1 MISPKQA
8 KILAFPYSKYDALI
22 CDGAVR
28 SGKTSIMMWSFVH
41 WAMENFSGQRFG
53 VCGRTVDSCTKNI
66 IVPFTA
72 MSLAKERYIIRWRR
86 GDKVMEVR
94 RGAVTNYF
102 EVFGGKDEA
111 SYTLIQGRTLA
122 GVLLDEVVLMP
133 RSFVEQALTRCS
145 VDGAKLW
152 FSCNPGSP
160 QHWFYTEWIQRSKE
174 RNALYLHFEMTD
186 NPGLSQKTLE
196 RYQAMFSGVFY
207 DRYIRGMWVVAEGL
221 VYPMFA
227 KEVNVTN
234 ETGGAGTYYIS
245 CDYGTQNPTV
255 FCLWRMDKGRA
266 VMEKE
271 YYHSGRATNRQKT
284 DEEYYQD
291 LERFA
296 DGYNVERIVI
306 DPSAASFSE
315 CIRRH
320 GKFAVWKANNDVLDG
335 IRLTAACIKSG
346 RIKFHE
352 SCTHAFDEFGLYS
365 WDKDAAEDK
374 VIKENDHVLDAVRY
388 FVMTV
393 LRREIAVENP
403 MYASS
408 SVKLRR

>member
-1 MISPKQA
+1 MISLKQR
-8 KILAFPYSKYDALI
+8 KIIAFPYSKYDALI

-28 SGKTSIMMWSFVH
+28 SGKTSIMMWSFVR
-41 WAMENFSGQRFG
+41 WAMENFSGHRFG

-133 RSFVEQALTRCS
+133 RSFVEQALARCS

-152 FSCNPGSP
+152 FSCNPGNP
-160 QHWFYTEWIQRSKE
+160 NHWFYNDWILRQSEK
-174 RNALYLHFEMTD
+174 NALYLHFEMQD
-186 NPGLSQKTLE
+186 NPGLSKKTLE
-196 RYQAMFSGVFY
+196 RFEKMYSGVFY
-207 DRYIRGMWVVAEGL
+207 ERYVRGRWVVAEGL
-221 VYPMFA
+221 VYPMFDR
-227 KEVNVTN
+227 ERNVAS
-234 ETGGAGTYYIS
+234 ERGGPGRYWIS
-245 CDYGTQNPTV
+245 SDYGTQNPTV
-255 FCLWRMDKGRA
+255 FTLWREYGGRA

-271 YYHSGRATNRQKT
+271 YYHSGRESGRQKT

-291 LERFA
+291 LEAFA
-296 DGYNVERIVI
+296 DGYRIERVVL
-306 DPSAASFSE
+306 DPSAASFAE

-320 GKFAVWKANNDVLDG
+320 GKFSVWKANNAVLDG
-335 IRLTAACIKSG
+335 IRFTGACIKSG
-346 RIKFHE
+346 IIKFHE
-352 SCTHAFDEFGLYS
+352 SCKNAFREFGLYS
-365 WDKDAAEDK
+365 WDKDAGEDR
-374 VIKENDHVLDAVRY
+374 VIKENDHCMDAIRY
-388 FVMTV
+388 FCMTV
-393 LRREIAVENP
+393 LRREI
-403 MYASS
+403 
-408 SVKLRR
+408 KK

>member
-1 MISPKQA
+1 MISAKQ
-8 KILAFPYSKYDALI
+8 KMILAFSYSKYDALI

-28 SGKTSIMMWSFVH
+28 SGKTSIMMWAFVK

-66 IVPFTA
+66 IIPFTA
-72 MSLAKERYIIRWRR
+72 MSLAKERYIMRWRR
-86 GDKVMEVR
+86 GDKVLEVR

-111 SYTLIQGRTLA
+111 SFTLIQGRTLA

-160 QHWFYTEWIQRSKE
+160 QHWFYTEWIKRHKE
-174 RNALYLHFEMTD
+174 RNTLYLHFEMTD
-186 NPGLSQKTLE
+186 NPGLTQKTLA
-196 RYQAMFSGVFY
+196 RYQSMFSGVFY
-207 DRYIRGMWVVAEGL
+207 DRYIRGLWVVAEGL
-221 VYPMFA
+221 VYPMFSRDR
-227 KEVNVTN
+227 NVTS
-234 ETGGAGTYYIS
+234 ERGGPGTYYIS
-245 CDYGTQNPTV
+245 CDYGTQNPTA
-255 FCLWRMDKGRA
+255 FGLWRVNGGSA

-291 LERFA
+291 LEQFA
-296 DGYNVERIVI
+296 DGYKIERIII
-306 DPSAASFSE
+306 DPSAASFAE

-320 GKFAVWKANNDVLDG
+320 GKFAVWKANNSVLDG
-335 IRLTAACIKSG
+335 IRLTGALLQSG
-346 RIKFHE
+346 RLKFHE
-352 SCTHAFDEFGLYS
+352 SCVHAFEEFGLYS
-365 WDKDAAEDK
+365 WEKDTPEDA
-374 VIKENDHVLDAVRY
+374 VIKENDHVMDSIRY
-388 FVMTV
+388 LCMTV
-393 LRREIAVENP
+393 LRRA
-403 MYASS
+403 
-408 SVKLRR
+408 L

>member
-1 MISPKQA
+1 MISEKQQ
-8 KILAFPYSKYDALI
+8 KIMAFPYSKYDALI

-28 SGKTSIMMWSFVH
+28 SGKTSIMMWAFVR

-72 MSLAKERYIIRWRR
+72 MSLAKERYLIRWRR

-133 RSFVEQALTRCS
+133 RSFVEQALARCS

-152 FSCNPGSP
+152 FSCNPGNP
-160 QHWFYTEWIQRSKE
+160 NHWFYNDWILRQSEK
-174 RNALYLHFEMTD
+174 NALYLHFEMQD
-186 NPGLSQKTLE
+186 NPGLSKKTLE
-196 RYQAMFSGVFY
+196 RFEKMYSGVFY
-207 DRYIRGMWVVAEGL
+207 DRYILGLWRIAEGL
-221 VYPMFA
+221 VYPMFDRA
-227 KEVNVTN
+227 RNVTS
-234 ETGGAGTYYIS
+234 ERGGPGRYWIS
-245 CDYGTQNPTV
+245 SDYGTQNPTV
-255 FCLWRMDKGRA
+255 FALWREYGGKA

-271 YYHSGRATNRQKT
+271 YYHCGRESGRQKT

-291 LERFA
+291 LEAFA
-296 DGYNVERIVI
+296 DGYRIERVVL
-306 DPSAASFSE
+306 DPSAASFAE

-320 GKFAVWKANNDVLDG
+320 GKFSVWKANNAVLDG
-335 IRLTAACIKSG
+335 IRFTGACIKSG
-346 RIKFHE
+346 IIKFHE
-352 SCTHAFDEFGLYS
+352 SCKNAFREFGLYS
-365 WDKDAAEDK
+365 WDKDAGEDR
-374 VIKENDHVLDAVRY
+374 VIKENDHVCDSIRY
-388 FVMTV
+388 FCMTV
-393 LRREIAVENP
+393 LRREI
-403 MYASS
+403 
-408 SVKLRR
+408 KK